1 MAGGGPWRAARHNKV
16 ATMTR
21 IVTKCAKHV
30 SNEPASTRSRSK
42 RKPRCFVLSLFI
54 TQQVYPIRRY
64 STKYE
69 AWHVIIFP
77 SWTIDDTETKI
88 AAATL
93 RTVRRDTVTN
103 VDRLART
110 LRKSLVVVLE
120 KLATRPKVCR
130 CRLLYL
136 FP

>member
-1 MAGGGPWRAARHNKV
+1 MAGGGPWRAARAQQSSDND
-16 ATMTR
+16 
-21 IVTKCAKHV
+21 TKCAKHV

-42 RKPRCFVLSLFI
+42 QKPRCFVLSLFI

-69 AWHVIIFP
+69 AWHVVTFP